1 METTLKKIERKI
13 SEQQLLLR
21 TLSMW
26 NSVRLQGIDP
36 EDVKN
41 FGFDYTM
48 MTIQERNEARRKNR
62 LSGVLGW
69 CQTNPY
75 NWVSHRNADGQEC
88 IRPLIY
94 NYVRLKDGNKVRLF
108 PMIESPD
115 ND

>member
-1 METTLKKIERKI
+1 MQTTLNKIESKI

-48 MTIQERNEARRKNR
+48 MTIQERNDARRKNR
-62 LSGVLGW
+62 CFSHW

-75 NWVSHRNADGQEC
+75 NWASHRNADGQEC
-88 IRPLIY
+88 IRPLLY
-94 NYVRLKDGNKVRLF
+94 NYVRLKDNTKVRLL

-115 ND
+115 N